1 MSYKESSYLRCVIP
15 VLFAVK
21 LEINKFRGIT
31 PIISSKPWNIAYSN
45 IPPVI
50 RQEKF
55 GNPTLCP
62 IKTPSISKS
71 RLNITPFD
79 NKKSRAIGT
88 LFVCGHELDLIAVS
102 RSVGNKG
109 LYTKVNPSLKKI
121 IEA

>member
-1 MSYKESSYLRCVIP
+1 MLV
-15 VLFAVK
+15 
-21 LEINKFRGIT
+21 NT

-121 IEA
+121 TEA